1 MNPTNNQL
9 IVPRVDGSAPALK
22 IVGWMMYGMAA
33 LLTLLGLFVDYYVAL
48 GGVITGVFW
57 YGCIWLFT
65 LERVIFTPESI
76 QVLSAFRR
84 VKRQFSAN
92 EITGI
97 GAFYTKINFFKVA
110 AVAAVSD
117 GGSAPGSVK
126 YAEHIPFDELPPKS
140 FGSAN
145 QRFILITTNKVFP
158 GGVNNQ
164 TIVSDKTAIF
174 LNWNDKAAA
183 YIKQYYP
190 HLIM

>member
-1 MNPTNNQL
+1 MNTPANKLT
-9 IVPRVDGSAPALK
+9 VPRIDGSSPAFK

-33 LLTLLGLFVDYYVAL
+33 MLILLGLFVDYYVAL
-48 GGVITGVFW
+48 AGLITGAFW
-57 YGCIWLFT
+57 YGCIWLLT
-65 LERVIFTPESI
+65 LERVVFTPDSI
-76 QVLSAFRR
+76 QALNVFKR
-84 VKRQFSAN
+84 VNRQFSMN

-97 GAFYTKINFFKVA
+97 GAFYTKINILKIA

-117 GGSAPGSVK
+117 GGSAPGSAK
-126 YAEHIPFDELPPKS
+126 YAEHIPFDQVPPKR
-140 FGSAN
+140 FGTAN

-164 TIVSDKTAIF
+164 TIVSDKSTIF

-183 YIKQYYP
+183 YIKQHYP

>member
-1 MNPTNNQL
+1 MSLTNNQL

-22 IVGWMMYGMAA
+22 IVGWMMYGMGGM
-33 LLTLLGLFVDYYVAL
+33 LVLLGLFLDYYVAL
-48 GGVITGVFW
+48 AGLITGVFW

-65 LERVIFTPESI
+65 LERVVFTPDSI
-76 QVLSAFRR
+76 QALSAFKRIN
-84 VKRQFSAN
+84 RQFTVN

-97 GAFYTKINFFKVA
+97 GAFYTKINFFKIA

-126 YAEHIPFDELPPKS
+126 YAEHIPFDLVPPKS

-145 QRFILITTNKVFP
+145 QRFILITVNKVFP

-164 TIVSDKTAIF
+164 TIVSDKTVIF

-183 YIKQYYP
+183 FVKQHYS